1 MPRASAENSNGRNV
15 TCHGGIARCGA
26 PAVHHMHHPVKR
38 GRATRPKISRD
49 CKLVGANLT
58 VNRVVH
64 RCTGAPMRHVHHPK
78 KPCGAPVHRCANAP
92 RAPPQEN
99 GWRAIRPPP
108 VPKSLT
114 TDIPR
119 LRLHAGELDGAGYSE
134 NNVTELPKEG
144 SRQRSHPLV
153 HPKWRTLN
161 RSLNQDEAP

>member
-58 VNRVVH
+58 VNRV
-64 RCTGAPMRHVHHPK
+64 
-78 KPCGAPVHRCANAP
+78 VHRCANAP